1 MQAAFVAEDWVD
13 HTLGQAREAEGKLEA
28 TKKAYAEIEKR
39 LKDILFHLAKV
50 EKSRKKCRV
59 CLGLVCETGRGGK
72 ASQKK
77 TKSQLALAMVKAKQQ
92 QKQLEAK
99 DAEMAKAE

>member
-28 TKKAYAEIEKR
+28 TKKAYAETEKR

-50 EKSRKKCRV
+50 EKSRKKSRV

-72 ASQKK
+72 GFSKKDQKSVGLGHGEGQ
-77 TKSQLALAMVKAKQQ
+77 TTT
-92 QKQLEAK
+92 EA
-99 DAEMAKAE
+99 AGG